1 MTDFTFPD
9 PTPLFPVIPGITFSI
24 HKRPTWATI
33 EFVAVSG
40 RRVSS
45 PQQAYPLW
53 EIELTFDFMKDQ
65 TQNIVPYTTAAG
77 RNDFT
82 RLSELFL
89 ACAGK
94 YGQFYFDDFTDNSR
108 LNQFI
113 GIGDGSTTQFP
124 VLRTWGFSG
133 LELLEPVG
141 GVNEVFNLY
150 FNGNLQI
157 FPPAYSV
164 IGNTLTFTEAPGI
177 GAVITMDFSFYYLCQ
192 FLEDQHDYEQFM
204 YNLWTLRSCKLRSV
218 KR

>member
-1 MTDFTFPD
+1 MADFTFPN
-9 PTPLFPVIPGITFSI
+9 PVPLFPTIPGITFSI

-53 EIELTFDFMKDQ
+53 EIELTFDFLKDE
-65 TQNIVPYTTAAG
+65 TQNIVPYQAFAN
-77 RNDFT
+77 RHDFT
-82 RLSELFL
+82 QLSQLFL

-94 YGQFYFDDFTDNSR
+94 YGQFYFNDPTDNSR
-108 LNQFI
+108 IGQFLCT
-113 GIGDGSTTQFP
+113 GDGVTTSFP
-124 VLRTWGFSG
+124 VLRTWGFNG

-141 GVNEVFNLY
+141 GVNELLAAY
-150 FNGNLQI
+150 DNGVTIPL
-157 FPPAYSV
+157 PYYTVS
-164 IGNTLTFTEAPGI
+164 GNTLVFNTPPASGHT
-177 GAVITMDFSFYYLCQ
+177 ITVDLTFYYLCQ

-218 KR
+218 KQ